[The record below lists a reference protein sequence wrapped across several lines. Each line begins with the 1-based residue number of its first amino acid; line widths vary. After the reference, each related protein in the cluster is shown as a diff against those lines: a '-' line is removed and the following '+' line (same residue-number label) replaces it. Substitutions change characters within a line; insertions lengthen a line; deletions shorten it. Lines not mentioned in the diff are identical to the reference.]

1 MRTLKAIIFD
11 MDGVII
17 DSEPQ
22 HGRAALKVLHKY
34 GADADMS
41 YHEQFIGSSTA
52 NMAQKVISDFSLS
65 LSPEEL
71 LAELNQAKREIHKEE
86 GYPSLPG
93 ICELIPKLAA
103 NGWKLAIASSSN
115 PAEINAVVSSLGIRK
130 YFDQLV
136 SSSNVAHPKPAPD
149 TFQLALKKLGVSAEE
164 AIVVEDSSYGVEA
177 AIAAGI
183 ACVGYDNP
191 HSGKQDL
198 SRADVLLESF
208 EGLTPSFFLHVW
220 QRKQKIPVTIANT
233 RRLIIREL
241 TVADIPD
248 LYPIYKDPEVAKFI
262 DDIDDY
268 KEMEMAKQAAY
279 IRNVYNFYGYGLW
292 GVFSKTS
299 GGLIGRC
306 GIENHVVDG
315 QDEIML
321 SYLLDSN
328 HWGYG
333 YALEC
338 CRAVFQYA
346 YHALDIDNIV
356 AVIDKENVRSLHTA
370 KNLGMKPEKDLI
382 YKNRDAVLYRI
393 HLTEESSQKG
403 KNR

>member
-1 MRTLKAIIFD
+1 MPPPLTL
-11 MDGVII
+11 
-17 DSEPQ
+17 
-22 HGRAALKVLHKY
+22 L
-34 GADADMS
+34 
-41 YHEQFIGSSTA
+41 
-52 NMAQKVISDFSLS
+52 
-65 LSPEEL
+65 
-71 LAELNQAKREIHKEE
+71 
-86 GYPSLPG
+86 
-93 ICELIPKLAA
+93 
-103 NGWKLAIASSSN
+103 
-115 PAEINAVVSSLGIRK
+115 SSLGIHK

-299 GGLIGRC
+299 NGLIGRC

-356 AVIDKENVRSLHTA
+356 AVIDKENVRSLRTA

>member
-1 MRTLKAIIFD
+1 MHESNTDNTLTPEVIEEDF
-11 MDGVII
+11 DGVDI
-17 DSEPQ
+17 
-22 HGRAALKVLHKY
+22 
-34 GADADMS
+34 
-41 YHEQFIGSSTA
+41 F
-52 NMAQKVISDFSLS
+52 
-65 LSPEEL
+65 
-71 LAELNQAKREIHKEE
+71 
-86 GYPSLPG
+86 
-93 ICELIPKLAA
+93 
-103 NGWKLAIASSSN
+103 
-115 PAEINAVVSSLGIRK
+115 
-130 YFDQLV
+130 
-136 SSSNVAHPKPAPD
+136 
-149 TFQLALKKLGVSAEE
+149 
-164 AIVVEDSSYGVEA
+164 
-177 AIAAGI
+177 
-183 ACVGYDNP
+183 
-191 HSGKQDL
+191 
-198 SRADVLLESF
+198 DVLLESF

-346 YHALDIDNIV
+346 YHALDIDYIV